1 MIVQDIMT
9 TGLVT
14 VAPDDTLAHA
24 ANLLRQHQFHHL
36 PVVHTVYLEQQPGEK
51 KRKTH
56 LILEGLLT
64 SQDID
69 LAAALG
75 EQNTGGATPTANWM
89 ERRVVEVMHRALMR
103 VTPTTTVASAARM
116 LVERNLNYLPV
127 VEYDEVEQES
137 RATLVGLVTRSDLL
151 IALARAMGSFEPG
164 MQLGI
169 KLPLGDT
176 TALARTLSLASELH
190 VKIRSIMAVPLS
202 EGVPNM
208 ATLRLGTI
216 NPAPLLVRLQE
227 EGIHYSFGNPILEND
242 SK

>member
-1 MIVQDIMT
+1 VIVQDIMT

-69 LAAALG
+69 LVAALG
-75 EQNTGGATPTANWM
+75 EQNTDGATPAANWM

-127 VEYDEVEQES
+127 VEYDEVEQEG

-164 MQLGI
+164 MQLDI

-176 TALARTLSLASELH
+176 AALARTLSLASELH
-190 VKIRSIMAVPLS
+190 IKIRSIMAVPLS

-227 EGIHYSFGNPILEND
+227 EGIHYSFGNPLLEND
-242 SK
+242 SR